1 MFSMLIVKV
10 PTLEMHW
17 RMRVSNWLNAL
28 LVENSINGEEQDYRV
43 RQNLRERR
51 IIPMR
56 KQWTCFTYLMKK

>member
-43 RQNLRERR
+43 RQNLRERESS
-51 IIPMR
+51 
-56 KQWTCFTYLMKK
+56 QWGSSGLDLPI